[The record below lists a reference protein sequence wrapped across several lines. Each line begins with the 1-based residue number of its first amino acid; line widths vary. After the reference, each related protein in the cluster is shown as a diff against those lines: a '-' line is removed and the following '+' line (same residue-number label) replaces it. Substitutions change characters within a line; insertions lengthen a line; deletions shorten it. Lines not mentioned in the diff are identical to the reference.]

1 VINEKAKTD
10 APAIPAKGG
19 DSLTL
24 PREATEREKR
34 PPSPEEVAERVYHL
48 FCQEL
53 RRERERRGHW

>member
-1 VINEKAKTD
+1 MSEKTNASPPT
-10 APAIPAKGG
+10 IPAQSEDRIAPPSK
-19 DSLTL
+19 
-24 PREATEREKR
+24 PTEREKK